1 MGNCVSISIP
11 CDSYMNEVS
20 RWHDEK
26 GGYIHNLE
34 KNLTFLETTM
44 EELRDRR
51 DDLSRRVTREE
62 DRVENRCKM
71 AFTTRSQDVCA
82 HMGVEEPM
90 EVQCLSDNDAFDLF
104 QKKVGQVTLGSDP
117 DLARTVAR
125 KCRGLPLALNYSYDN
140 LKEERL
146 KLCFLYCALFPEDYK
161 IQKSELIDYWICE
174 GLIDGNEDIERAE
187 NKGYEIIGSLVR
199 ASLLMGDVTNKVCM
213 HDIIREMALWIASD
227 LGQGKEAFIV
237 HAGVRSLKMPKVKNR
252 NIVRR
257 VSLMHNKIL
266 YLRGSHECLQ
276 LTTLLLQK
284 AKLGEISSEFFKDLN
299 ELPESIS
306 ELRSLQYLN
315 LSGTDIHHLPMGLFG
330 LKNLIHLDLWDT
342 EILRSHRL
350 MSCTQHLEIVN
361 ITLEIVP
368 LAIMDKLRSFCINSW
383 NISEIK
389 IGNICSNRKIVSAQ
403 HSPSTPCFSSLS
415 VAEEYSLETST
426 LTMS

>member
-342 EILRSHRL
+342 GI
-350 MSCTQHLEIVN
+350 
-361 ITLEIVP
+361 
-368 LAIMDKLRSFCINSW
+368 F
-383 NISEIK
+383 
-389 IGNICSNRKIVSAQ
+389 
-403 HSPSTPCFSSLS
+403 
-415 VAEEYSLETST
+415 
-426 LTMS
+426 

>member
-1 MGNCVSISIP
+1 
-11 CDSYMNEVS
+11 MNEVS

-44 EELRDRR
+44 EELRARR

-62 DRVENRCKM
+62 DRVENRCKV

-125 KCRGLPLALNYSYDN
+125 KCRG
-140 LKEERL
+140 R
-146 KLCFLYCALFPEDYK
+146 
-161 IQKSELIDYWICE
+161 
-174 GLIDGNEDIERAE
+174 
-187 NKGYEIIGSLVR
+187 LVR

-237 HAGVRSLKMPKVKNR
+237 HAG
-252 NIVRR
+252 
-257 VSLMHNKIL
+257 
-266 YLRGSHECLQ
+266 
-276 LTTLLLQK
+276 
-284 AKLGEISSEFFKDLN
+284 
-299 ELPESIS
+299 
-306 ELRSLQYLN
+306 
-315 LSGTDIHHLPMGLFG
+315 TDIHHLPMGLLG

-368 LAIMDKLRSFCINSW
+368 LAIMDKLRSFCIKSW

-389 IGNICSNRKIVSAQ
+389 MGNICSKRNIVSAQ
-403 HSPSTPCFSSLS
+403 HSPSTSCFSSLS
-415 VAEEYSLETST
+415 VVKIQDCNCLRELTLLMFASNLKELDVLGAKELKDIINKEKASRGEESGIAPFPKLIILRLSSLPELKNIHWKPLPLPCLKEICVMRCPNLKKLPLDSKSGRHGENGLFISYSRKEWIEDLIISKQRSSG
-426 LTMS
+426 LWLLRQHVPSG